1 MLLLVLENMLLW
13 TWKSSSKSGTTQW
26 AHDTFKGAA
35 VTQVADGAGA
45 KVSA

>member
-13 TWKSSSKSGTTQW
+13 TWKSSSRSGTTQW
-26 AHDTFKGAA
+26 VRDTFQGAA

-45 KVSA
+45 NVSA